1 MPSLPQIQAAFNA
14 ATTAEPPEEYIL
26 KPDASQL
33 ATVIA
38 EMWHF
43 KQDDRDLANLT
54 SSQVAAYERWKV
66 TP

>member
-14 ATTAEPPEEYIL
+14 ATTAEPPKDYRL
-26 KPDASQL
+26 ARDASQL

-43 KQDDRDLANLT
+43 KQDDRDLSDLS
-54 SSQVAAYERWKV
+54 SSQVAAYERWKM